1 MPHLGDYISPELRYP
16 VEMKVGQTLKL
27 AAVLVLFGA
36 SSMAAADTVTVTPA
50 GPFGLGRVVSSSA
63 VTTFT
68 ISTAGAV
75 SQSPAAPPGARRLT
89 TGTVTVATINVTCTA
104 CNGNAASKLV
114 TVTVAATASGARAK
128 FSNFTRAGSATG
140 ATVGSNT
147 SGLPLVF
154 TLQFTSNGTQTASIG
169 LTASIQVLTTGTTGT
184 ISLPFTVSTSR
195 P

>member
-1 MPHLGDYISPELRYP
+1 MN
-16 VEMKVGQTLKL
+16 VGQTLKL

-36 SSMAAADTVTVTPA
+36 SSMAAADGVTVTA
-50 GPFGLGRVVSSSA
+50 VPFGLGRVVSSSLA
-63 VTTFT
+63 TTFT
-68 ISTAGAV
+68 IDTAGAV

-89 TGTVTVATINVTCTA
+89 TGTVTVATINVTCTS

-114 TVTVAATASGARAK
+114 TVTVAATAPSGARAK

-169 LTASIQVLTTGTTGT
+169 LTASIQVLTTGSTGT
-184 ISLPFTVSTSR
+184 ISLPFTVMTSR

>member
-1 MPHLGDYISPELRYP
+1 
-16 VEMKVGQTLKL
+16 MKVGQTLKL

-36 SSMAAADTVTVTPA
+36 SSMAAADSVTVTPA

-89 TGTVTVATINVTCTA
+89 TGTVTVATINVTCTS
-104 CNGNAASKLV
+104 CNGNPAGPRTV
-114 TVTVAATASGARAK
+114 TVTVAATAPSGARAS
-128 FSNFTRAGSATG
+128 FSNFTRSGTATG
-140 ATVGSNT
+140 AIVAGPST

-154 TLQFTSNGTQTASIG
+154 TLEFPKSSSPQTASIG

-184 ISLPFTVSTSR
+184 ISLPFTVGTSR